1 MTKENENVFED
12 EYEYEHEH
20 ILADGTTVTHS
31 HAHTHTQTKAV
42 LNRMAR
48 IIGHMKSVKQMV
60 EDGRDCSEVL
70 IQLSAVDAAVRSV
83 SRVILRDHV
92 ANCIVD
98 AVKSGDEGTVEKL
111 NQTLALIFK

>member
-1 MTKENENVFED
+1 MTQ
-12 EYEYEHEH
+12 EHKH

-31 HAHTHTQTKAV
+31 HTHTQTKAV

-70 IQLSAVDAAVRSV
+70 IQLSAVDAAVKSV
-83 SRVILRDHV
+83 SRVIMEDHIEH
-92 ANCIVD
+92 CIVD
-98 AVKSGDEGTVEKL
+98 AIKSGDEEAVKKI
-111 NQTLALIFK
+111 NQAISQIFK

>member
-1 MTKENENVFED
+1 MKKENENVFED

-20 ILADGTTVTHS
+20 ILADGTVITHS
-31 HAHTHTQTKAV
+31 HTHTQTKAV

-70 IQLSAVDAAVRSV
+70 IQLSAVDAAIKSV

-92 ANCIVD
+92 EHCIVD
-98 AVKSGDEGTVEKL
+98 AVKSGDDSTVEKL
-111 NQTLALIFK
+111 NQTMALIFK